1 MKPYK
6 VQFFLYAES
15 QEEVD
20 ELERA
25 LFDFV
30 NEKRN
35 IGIAVSATKV
45 CRALNSFKGNILM
58 NNYLKQQK

>member
-1 MKPYK
+1 MKPFR

-20 ELERA
+20 DLERA

-35 IGIAVSATKV
+35 MGIAVTASKV
-45 CRALNSFKGNILM
+45 FRALNSFKGNILV

>member
-35 IGIAVSATKV
+35 MGIAVSATKI
-45 CRALNSFKGNILM
+45 CRALNSFKGNILL
-58 NNYLKQQK
+58 NNYSKQQK

>member
-1 MKPYK
+1 MKPFR

-20 ELERA
+20 DLERA
-25 LFDFV
+25 LFDFI

-35 IGIAVSATKV
+35 MGIAVSATKV
-45 CRALNSFKGNILM
+45 CRALNSFKSNILV